1 VDIRR
6 SEKHSFDFDSD
17 LSLAKRS
24 SVWHCELDA
33 KNETDNLA
41 SFKLPYP
48 NPGAKSHD
56 NSFCEHAINY
66 LSRSSKSLKRVDPI
80 PKPPT
85 RV

>member
-1 VDIRR
+1 MDIRR

-56 NSFCEHAINY
+56 NSFLRARNKLFVTQFKISE
-66 LSRSSKSLKRVDPI
+66 KG
-80 PKPPT
+80 
-85 RV
+85 